1 MIKRLE
7 NALLMAMHDHRTEVQ
22 EEDFLLLP
30 SQEMH
35 SKCNVGSKYHRI
47 EGFDL
52 ACSCS
57 LPSSNGIV
65 WRWPENDCRDVL
77 KPGAGRRIIRRLA
90 YKAGIVEMTSD
101 LLELAEAELLHTLG
115 ILLVEA
121 YESSVEMTR
130 AARFLDPKQALTYG
144 SCAGPMDMF
153 YTPPPPFN
161 EDDRKQPVYTIV
173 PGQISVAAEKRGIGP
188 TKVYSHY
195 FSFSSPSADEE
206 MLAEKEYYYED
217 GYFEDCEPKPGTCDC
232 RCMFECNCNVMDII
246 DDPREASEEHT
257 GGEASAVEVED
268 GGDAKSKDIDLIM
281 RVTGYSRVNAVKA
294 LKEND
299 NDKGKVFNDYV
310 ARQLDSYDGQF
321 PVARDRLNFDRGS
334 FIAANK

>member
-22 EEDFLLLP
+22 KEDFLLLP
-30 SQEMH
+30 SQEMQ
-35 SKCNVGSKYHRI
+35 SKCHVGNKYHRI
-47 EGFDL
+47 EGFSL

-77 KPGAGRRIIRRLA
+77 QPGAGRRIIRRLA

-121 YESSVEMTR
+121 YESSVEITK
-130 AARFLDPKQALTYG
+130 AVRFLDPKQALTYG

-161 EDDRKQPVYTIV
+161 ESPSHDDRKQPVYTIV
-173 PGQISVAAEKRGIGP
+173 PGQISAAAEKRGIGP
-188 TKVYSHY
+188 SKVYSHY
-195 FSFSSPSADEE
+195 FSVSSPSADEE

-232 RCMFECNCNVMDII
+232 NCMFEC
-246 DDPREASEEHT
+246 
-257 GGEASAVEVED
+257 SAVEVEE

-321 PVARDRLNFDRGS
+321 PVARDRG
-334 FIAANK
+334 

>member
-22 EEDFLLLP
+22 KQDFLLLP
-30 SQEMH
+30 SQEMP
-35 SKCNVGSKYHRI
+35 SKCNVGNKYHGNKYHGI
-47 EGFDL
+47 EGFSL
-52 ACSCS
+52 VRSCS
-57 LPSSNGIV
+57 LPSYSGIV

-77 KPGAGRRIIRRLA
+77 QPGAGRRIIRRLA

-101 LLELAEAELLHTLG
+101 LLELAQAELLHTLG

-121 YESSVEMTR
+121 YESSVDMTESVR
-130 AARFLDPKQALTYG
+130 YLDPKQTLTYG

-153 YTPPPPFN
+153 YTPPPPFNASPSHEHSN

-188 TKVYSHY
+188 SKVYSHY
-195 FSFSSPSADEE
+195 FSVSSPSADEE

-232 RCMFECNCNVMDII
+232 SCMFECNCNVMDII

-257 GGEASAVEVED
+257 GGEAAAVEVED
-268 GGDAKSKDIDLIM
+268 GVDVKSKDIDLIM

-299 NDKGKVFNDYV
+299 NDKRKVFNEYV
-310 ARQLDSYDGQF
+310 ARQLDATNST
-321 PVARDRLNFDRGS
+321 
-334 FIAANK
+334 